1 MPRIAL
7 LASLILAF
15 VAHAQ
20 HAQQQSRDGLN
31 ALTDDALMN
40 ELAARGLDTLLN
52 RAFEVNNVPN
62 AERHA
67 RRSLVSLSRLADPKA
82 KLTSS
87 ERQQLVNEIVR
98 GIEPAL
104 ASLDDPQLLMRQ
116 AFVLITAGVERDVN
130 TLEYW
135 GENPRTQAQLRPV
148 VETVVKMLERSE
160 QLARK
165 RAEDLAAKIN
175 SPSSPLV
182 AKYEEMDRLAATAE
196 YTKHMAYYY
205 VALALDQSSAR
216 RRQVADQAFE
226 YLHQFD
232 VDENPDRNLV
242 RTRMA
247 KLKMAR
253 GDYNAAREA
262 FDLVTDSPTAETKN
276 LAIQYEARY
285 FAAVT
290 ELLAKNVNTAKA
302 HLAELVKWQQR
313 NLPQQDQAARQ
324 GAEAAAAMLEYRIK
338 SLEADQ
344 ARDPATKKAANDA
357 AVAVLMNL
365 IQQRPDLRG
374 VIYEQLLPK
383 MEEQT
388 DLTKL
393 DPLLLRALVA
403 RGEDQLRAPPNQLD
417 RKTLEQ
423 ALAAAREMAN
433 RAGQQGVDP
442 QTADAASLLVGFFLD
457 KLDQKPD
464 AARAFLE
471 YAEKA
476 KSSNLKNATLALDNA
491 QALIGQLRQQ
501 QRDDPAVVELY
512 ERFLPLAIAPPF
524 ARTQFAFEW
533 ARRLQLN
540 GKPAEAVAFY
550 RMVPA
555 NDKRSLDARYFELVA
570 LTQRLDDAP
579 ANERPAILADVQ
591 RLADEV
597 SRGANEALAK
607 AASDEQRQAQ
617 RSMLA
622 RTSLLAADLAR
633 REQKDPARALRLV
646 ENFEQQSQGLPNAD
660 ALAADAMFIRVQAF
674 MAQEKYTEAT
684 QELVRLLNKTE
695 GGHGAQIVYNLLE
708 KLNADFDRAQAAGD
722 AAQMRVLAKNRA
734 QLSGFLVGW
743 AENNADPNIKRFTYR
758 YKVFD
763 ADTHRRSA
771 DLDPDPAS
779 RAKGLNDALAKY
791 QSLESPE
798 NVELYRQSIDPNL
811 VDPAAPDPQ
820 VEFGVAL
827 IHYDLGN
834 WKEAADRFSRLLTSR
849 RIGNPVNAVQQE
861 DGETRYADND
871 AYWEVVLKLIRCNQR
886 LGTGVE
892 ESRSFLKQQYITW
905 GERVGGKKWK
915 GEYETLRNELIPG
928 FDVEPVAAT
937 QPQS

>member
-7 LASLILAF
+7 LASLILAS

-205 VALALDQSSAR
+205 VALALDQSSGR
-216 RRQVADQAFE
+216 RRQVADEAFE
-226 YLHQFD
+226 YLQQFD

-253 GDYNAAREA
+253 GDHNAARDV

-276 LAIQYEARY
+276 VATQYEARY
-285 FAAVT
+285 FAAVN

-302 HLAELVKWQQR
+302 HLQELVKWQQR
-313 NLPQQDQAARQ
+313 NLPQQDQAARG

-464 AARAFLE
+464 AARAFLD

-524 ARTQFAFEW
+524 ARTQFALEW

-540 GKPAEAVAFY
+540 GRPAEAVAFY

-579 ANERPAILADVQ
+579 SNERPAILADVQ

-607 AASDEQRQAQ
+607 AASGEQRQAQ

-722 AAQMRVLAKNRA
+722 AALMRVLAKNRA

-928 FDVEPVAAT
+928 FDAEPGAAT